1 MNVQMITK
9 CFNIE
14 SLHQLAKKR
23 LPKAIFD
30 YMAGGADDEKALANN
45 TSAFDR
51 YQLIPNVL
59 KDVRSINI
67 KSKVFGCEIDM
78 PFYISP
84 IGQSRFFH
92 PDSDIAGAKA
102 AAKHNTLFTLS
113 TFSGKPLEEV
123 AQATKSDK
131 AYQVYVLTDK
141 EQNKRLLDRCKKA
154 GYKALVLTVD
164 TIVAGNRERDL
175 VNGLTIPP
183 KLSVSSAFDFACK
196 PRWVFNYVTDKGRDL
211 ANLENVPSMKDTSQ
225 FLGYMKGLL
234 EPNLTWQHA
243 KDMID
248 YWGGAFAIKGIVSVE
263 DAIKAVEI
271 GATSI
276 ILSNHGGRQ
285 LDSAP
290 APIEIIKEIR
300 AAVGDDIEI
309 IVDGGI
315 RRGSDIIKAIAL
327 GANACSIG
335 RAYVYGLAAGG
346 QAGVERAISLLK
358 SEVER
363 DMALLGCTELSQ
375 LNTSMIRDR
384 FS

>member
-1 MNVQMITK
+1 MNDPMITK

-59 KDVRSINI
+59 KDVRNINI
-67 KSKVFGCEIDM
+67 KSKVFGCDIDM

-84 IGQSRFFH
+84 VGQARFFH
-92 PDSDIAGAKA
+92 PDSDLAGAKA
-102 AAKHNTLFTLS
+102 AAKLNTLFTLS

-123 AQATKSDK
+123 AEATTSDK

-183 KLSVSSAFDFACK
+183 KLSLSSAVDFACK

-211 ANLENVPSMKDTSQ
+211 ANLENVPPMKDTTQ
-225 FLGYMKGLL
+225 FLEYMKGLL

-248 YWGGAFAIKGIVSVE
+248 YWGGEFAIKGIVSVE
-263 DAIKAVEI
+263 DAKRAVEI
-271 GATSI
+271 GATSL

-290 APIEIIKEIR
+290 APIEMIKEIR

-346 QAGVERAISLLK
+346 QAGVERAITLLK

-375 LNTSMIRDR
+375 LNPSLIRDR
-384 FS
+384 LS